1 MFVYNGQQRIKEKSL
16 WWDERKA
23 KEEGDDNNYKHVRS
37 LDKENKEMITR
48 YEESNDSMDNLI
60 FFSIINPFY
69 KFFWN

>member
-37 LDKENKEMITR
+37 LDKEKWNK
-48 YEESNDSMDNLI
+48 
-60 FFSIINPFY
+60 
-69 KFFWN
+69 W

>member
-37 LDKENKEMITR
+37 LDKENKEMITW

-60 FFSIINPFY
+60 FFSIINPS
-69 KFFWN
+69 